1 MIHLSC
7 LQMMYVRLSVFPK
20 KLDNYD
26 LDSHSSKVNFSITYA
41 NFKLI
46 EISRTGTFQ
55 TIFTSASYHKYMLL

>member
-1 MIHLSC
+1 
-7 LQMMYVRLSVFPK
+7 MMYVRLSVFPK